1 MEDYLQIT
9 IDTYNRTAKEYV
21 EKVKGLVPMKE
32 LEKFINY
39 VPFGKVLDIGC
50 GSGVAARNLQE
61 KGLQVCGID
70 LSEELLK
77 ASRIESPDST
87 FCNMDMRNLLFPG
100 NNFNGIWQMASLL
113 HLEKK
118 DVPMALNEAN
128 RVLKPKGV
136 IYVPVKMG
144 EGEGLEEDKRY
155 GNALKY
161 YAYYQPKE
169 IETLLENANFEVLE
183 NYWVKYEDEYRNARP
198 WMNIFAKKK

>member
-1 MEDYLQIT
+1 MKDYLKTT
-9 IDTYNRTAKEYV
+9 INTYNKTAKEYA
-21 EKVKGLVPMKE
+21 ENVKGFVPMNE
-32 LEKFINY
+32 LKKFVNY
-39 VPFGKVLDIGC
+39 IVSGKVLDIGC
-50 GSGVAARNLQE
+50 GSGVGAKTIQE
-61 KGLQVCGID
+61 RGLKVFGID

-77 ASRIESPDST
+77 IAKLESPNSK
-87 FCNMDMRNLLFPG
+87 FYLMDMMNLEFPA
-100 NNFNGIWQMASLL
+100 NNFEGIWQMASLL

-144 EGEGLEEDKRY
+144 EGEGLEKDKRY
-155 GNALKY
+155 NNALKY

-169 IETLLENANFEVLE
+169 IEILLENANFEVLE
-183 NYWVKYEDEYRNARP
+183 NYWVKYEDEYRNAHP